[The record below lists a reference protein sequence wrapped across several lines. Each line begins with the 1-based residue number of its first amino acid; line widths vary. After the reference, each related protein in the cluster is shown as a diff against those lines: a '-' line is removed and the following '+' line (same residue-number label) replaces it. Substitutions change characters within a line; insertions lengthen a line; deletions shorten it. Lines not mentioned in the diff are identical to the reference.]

1 MTTARF
7 HLEESPMRNLPV
19 LMAALAAM
27 AVAAAGTSTL
37 DAQAAATFTATAS
50 VKTAAG
56 ASATAP
62 VTINVTRWTTDAE
75 RTKVMDA
82 LKGGGTALKTTLD
95 GMPPAGTIEVG
106 GRKTTLRFARTLSTG
121 GGKLVTVVAAEP
133 ILHLGAGAP
142 EAKPKAGYDFAFAT
156 FEIDAAGKGT
166 AGDLAP
172 AAKLKVGQNDAVVV
186 DDYGVEAVRLT
197 GISSK

>member
-1 MTTARF
+1 
-7 HLEESPMRNLPV
+7 MRKGP
-19 LMAALAAM
+19 ALIATLVAT
-27 AVAAAGTSTL
+27 AVATVAPIL
-37 DAQAAATFTATAS
+37 LRAQAGATYTATAN
-50 VKTAAG
+50 VKTAGG
-56 ASATAP
+56 ASMTAP
-62 VTINVTRWTTDAE
+62 VTIEVTRWTTDAE
-75 RTKVMDA
+75 RTKVLDA
-82 LKGGGTALKTTLD
+82 LKAGGTALKTTL
-95 GMPPAGTIEVG
+95 GAMPPAGTIEVG
-106 GRKTTLRFARTLSTG
+106 GRKASLRFARTLSTG
-121 GGKLVTVVAAEP
+121 GGKLVTVVASEP

-156 FEIDAAGKGT
+156 FEVDAAGKGT

>member
-1 MTTARF
+1 
-7 HLEESPMRNLPV
+7 MRKVPV
-19 LMAALAAM
+19 LTITLVAFGVV
-27 AVAAAGTSTL
+27 VAATASNL
-37 DAQAAATFTATAS
+37 SAQAAATYTATAT

-56 ASATAP
+56 ASMTAP
-62 VTINVTRWTTDAE
+62 VTITVTRWTTDAE
-75 RTKVMDA
+75 RAKVMDA
-82 LKGGGTALKTTLD
+82 LKAGGTTLKTTLD
-95 GMPPAGTIEVG
+95 AMPATGTIEVG

-121 GGKLVTVVAAEP
+121 GGKLVTIVASEP

-156 FEIDAAGKGT
+156 FEVDAGGKGT

-172 AAKLKVGQNDAVVV
+172 AAKLKVGPSDAVVV
-186 DDYGVEAVRLT
+186 DDYGAEAVRLT

>member
-1 MTTARF
+1 
-7 HLEESPMRNLPV
+7 MRKAPILTITLV
-19 LMAALAAM
+19 AM
-27 AVAAAGTSTL
+27 AIAAAGTIALS
-37 DAQAAATFTATAS
+37 AQGGATYTATAN

-56 ASATAP
+56 ASASAP
-62 VTINVTRWTTDAE
+62 VTITVTRWATDAE

-82 LKGGGTALKTTLD
+82 LKAGGGALKTTLD
-95 GMPPAGTIEVG
+95 ALPAAGTIEVG

-121 GGKLVTVVAAEP
+121 GGKLVTIVAAEP
-133 ILHLGAGAP
+133 ILYLGAGAP

-156 FEIDAAGKGT
+156 FEVDSAGKGT

-186 DDYGVEAVRLT
+186 DDYGAEAVRLT